1 VVAEADCA
9 LVGETMSPTEA
20 GAVSPMVADAVR
32 QSIRLVVA
40 VMVYELAAEVMCAT
54 MCEVMAVTVAVMVS
68 GTNTQMLGS
77 MHGSALGTGQSQ
89 RGRSWRASMVCRPGP
104 CEESRP
110 AVLPHRTQAGAGLC
124 ALLLTLVKR
133 LVSSG
138 TLNNTANGDRMVIL
152 GSGGARIVVAK
163 QLRASGG
170 IWFSLAGTRFLLDP
184 GPGSLVRMTG
194 SRHHLDPTKLSAILL
209 SHRHLDHSG
218 DVNNMIEA
226 MTMGGTEPR
235 GVLFAPSDALAGDD
249 PVVLKYV
256 RPFLERVVTLA
267 EGGSY
272 ELGNVRFTCPVRHQH
287 RGEVYG
293 FRFEVG
299 ADEDL
304 TTETPRHQEERDEG
318 GAMEAECGM
327 ETAKDAK
334 TAKVADEDLTTKT
347 PRHENDS
354 ERPSVVGPRSSLTVS
369 YIADTRYFPEL
380 AEHYRA
386 DVVIMNVVRPTPSQL
401 DHLSAPDA
409 EELVKAMRPKLT
421 VLGHF
426 GMRMLAAKPW
436 VIAREMS
443 ERTGCNVV
451 AASDGMLVDLGQ
463 LETIPES
470 ELPVPDSGA
479 N

>member
-1 VVAEADCA
+1 
-9 LVGETMSPTEA
+9 
-20 GAVSPMVADAVR
+20 
-32 QSIRLVVA
+32 
-40 VMVYELAAEVMCAT
+40 
-54 MCEVMAVTVAVMVS
+54 
-68 GTNTQMLGS
+68 
-77 MHGSALGTGQSQ
+77 
-89 RGRSWRASMVCRPGP
+89 
-104 CEESRP
+104 
-110 AVLPHRTQAGAGLC
+110 
-124 ALLLTLVKR
+124 LTPVKS

-138 TLNNTANGDRMVIL
+138 ILNNIAGPSFSGHDPNSPVELGHVPADRMVVL
-152 GSGGARIVVAK
+152 GSGGARIVVAR

-170 IWFSLAGTRFLLDP
+170 IWFSLAGTEFLLDP
-184 GPGSLVRMTG
+184 GPGALVRMTG
-194 SRHHLDPTKLSAILL
+194 SRHRLNPTKLAGILL

-235 GVLFAPSDALAGDD
+235 GALFAPSDVLGGDD

-256 RPFLERVVTLA
+256 RPFLERVVTLE

-272 ELGNVRFTCPVRHQH
+272 RLGNVGFTCPVRHQH

-299 ADEDL
+299 RTVGQGPLRPSQKSEVRMQKAEVAD
-304 TTETPRHQEERDEG
+304 DEP
-318 GAMEAECGM
+318 
-327 ETAKDAK
+327 TAKA
-334 TAKVADEDLTTKT
+334 
-347 PRHENDS
+347 PRHEGDS
-354 ERPSVVGPRSSLTVS
+354 ERSPVSSLRSSPTIS

-380 AEHYRA
+380 AELYRA
-386 DVVIMNVVRPTPSQL
+386 DVVIMNVVRPKPSRL

-443 ERTGCNVV
+443 ERTGCKVV
-451 AASDGMLVDLGQ
+451 AAADGLLIGFDEVKAASSKSEVQ
-463 LETIPES
+463 SPKLEQE
-470 ELPVPDSGA
+470 A
-479 N
+479 